1 MIGPAPRNPGGR
13 LRVVMLPDGSVHFA
27 KAEDPVAAI
36 LRPALE
42 ELLLG
47 PEITAE
53 VFRRMP
59 PEWQ

>member
-1 MIGPAPRNPGGR
+1 M
-13 LRVVMLPDGSVHFA
+13 GSVHFA

-42 ELLLG
+42 ELLG